1 MYLQVNKI
9 RMEDLNQESKRLP
22 LREKENGSFAQRPE
36 IDSEKKPSR
45 GVDDEFFIRTTL
57 HHDPRQGLELLYKR
71 YYQPMCTHAV
81 KFVRS
86 RAVAEDLV
94 SEIFFHF
101 YTHKI
106 FQNISTSYRLYLFST
121 VRNRAY
127 NYLRWDLNRKAGL
140 NEIEQRPILS
150 ENQPDHL
157 SQYEELYH
165 DVEEAVNQLPVD
177 RRRIYLMRKFD
188 GMKYQEIADE
198 LNLSVKTVDVQ
209 LNRANQFVRNALKGK
224 WILGLLILLWDLFA

>member
-1 MYLQVNKI
+1 
-9 RMEDLNQESKRLP
+9 MEDLDQETQRLS
-22 LREKENGSFAQRPE
+22 LLKKESGSFAHPPE
-36 IDSEKKPSR
+36 VNSEKKPTQE
-45 GVDDEFFIRTTL
+45 GDDEFFIRTSL
-57 HHDPRQGLELLYKR
+57 HKDPRHGFELLYNR

-86 RAVAEDLV
+86 REVAEDLV

-106 FQNISTSYRLYLFST
+106 FQTISTSYRLYLFST

-127 NYLRWDLNRKAGL
+127 NYRRWDLNRKTGL
-140 NEIEQRPILS
+140 NEIEQRPILA

-209 LNRANQFVRNALKGK
+209 LTRANQFVRNALKGK
-224 WILGLLILLWDLFA
+224 WILGLVIVAWEMIA